1 MTREISTATESA
13 SPLSTPK
20 GTYLIS
26 HVKMDVHPIAGFFS
40 QTAPNM
46 LSRRPNT
53 LMRAAIR
60 PALKP

>member
-1 MTREISTATESA
+1 M
-13 SPLSTPK
+13 
-20 GTYLIS
+20 IS